1 MTDERPTPVLLR
13 QRATRIADEVLYP
26 AALSVDAAD
35 QIPASHLDLLAAE
48 GLMAV
53 AAPPDLGGLETT
65 DRETASELVLTLAS
79 GCLATTF
86 VWIQHNGAVRGV
98 AGSDR
103 REVRDRWLAPLARG
117 DVRGGIAL
125 AGARGGPAQTRVR
138 RTDTGY
144 VLDGESPW
152 VTGWDMVD
160 VLLVAAVDDTATVH
174 FLLVDAVAGPTLEAT
189 PLDLVSVRASR
200 TVTLR
205 FTDHEVPADRL
216 VRTQPLEDWS
226 RSQASGGATNGFLA
240 LGVVERCRRLIGPPT
255 WVDAELA
262 ACRSALLMAGDA
274 GVPAARAWA
283 SDLALRAAG
292 GLAVHSGA
300 RSVLRPGHPERLL
313 REAAFLL
320 VFGSRPLIKEAL
332 LGRLARP

>member
-1 MTDERPTPVLLR
+1 MTDDRPTPALLR
-13 QRATRIADEVLYP
+13 QRAARIADEVLFP
-26 AALSVDAAD
+26 AALEVDAAD
-35 QIPASHLDLLAAE
+35 RVPAGHLDLLAAE
-48 GLMAV
+48 GFMAV
-53 AAPPDLGGLETT
+53 AAPPELGGLEQT
-65 DRETASELVLTLAS
+65 DRETASDLVLTLAS

-86 VWIQHNGAVRGV
+86 MWIQHNGAVRGV
-98 AGSDR
+98 AASDR
-103 REVRDRWLAPLARG
+103 TDLRDGWLAPLARG
-117 DVRGGIAL
+117 EVRGGIAL

-174 FLLVDAVAGPTLEAT
+174 FLLVDAVAGPTLEAA

-216 VRTQPLEDWS
+216 VRTQPLDDWG

-240 LGVVERCRRLIGPPT
+240 LGVVERCRRLIGSPT

-262 ACRSALLMAGDA
+262 ACRSALLTADDVD
-274 GVPAARAWA
+274 VPAARAWA
-283 SDLALRAAG
+283 SDLAWRASGA
-292 GLAVHSGA
+292 LAVHSGA
-300 RSVLRPGHPERLL
+300 RSVLRPGHPERLV

-320 VFGSRPLIKEAL
+320 VFGSRSMIKEAL
-332 LGRLARP
+332 LARLGR